1 VLTYDNDAIIELC
14 SKVDL
19 LEYASQTYDFQR
31 KGENYFT
38 NCPKHTDLTPSLSI
52 TPNKNL
58 FYCFSCGRSGNILN
72 WLMEYEN
79 LKFKEALDKVVNLAG
94 ENVNKLKLKQ
104 PNAMSLYKKI
114 KRITEIET
122 NKTIT
127 RKILDESILNNYK
140 TEYPQEWIEE
150 GINPKIMAKYNVRID
165 DNANRIIYPVYDK
178 DFNLI
183 GIKGRTRY
191 KDYKERNLMK
201 YQNYYKIGTT
211 DFFTGMKENLD
222 IIKQKNEV
230 IVFEGIKS
238 GMKAEAWGYDN
249 WVASETSHL
258 NDEQIKILLDLKI
271 KEVIIA
277 YDNDVELQ
285 KIKDCTKMLRKF
297 TNVFVI
303 YDKKGLLG
311 KKTDKLSPVDLGK
324 DIWEILYKERM
335 KI

>member
-1 VLTYDNDAIIELC
+1 MLTYDNDAIIELC

-52 TPNKNL
+52 TPDKNL

-79 LKFKEALDKVVNLAG
+79 LKFKEALEKVVNLAG

-127 RKILDESILNNYK
+127 REILDESILNNYK

-222 IIKQKNEV
+222 IIKQKNE
-230 IVFEGIKS
+230 IIIFEGIKS

>member
-1 VLTYDNDAIIELC
+1 
-14 SKVDL
+14 
-19 LEYASQTYDFQR
+19 
-31 KGENYFT
+31 
-38 NCPKHTDLTPSLSI
+38 
-52 TPNKNL
+52 
-58 FYCFSCGRSGNILN
+58 
-72 WLMEYEN
+72 
-79 LKFKEALDKVVNLAG
+79 
-94 ENVNKLKLKQ
+94 
-104 PNAMSLYKKI
+104 MSLYKKI

-127 RKILDESILNNYK
+127 REILDESILNNYK

-222 IIKQKNEV
+222 IIKQKNE
-230 IVFEGIKS
+230 IIIFEGIKS

-311 KKTDKLSPVDLGK
+311 KKTDKMSPVDKGK
-324 DIWEILYKERM
+324 DIWDILYKERM

>member
-1 VLTYDNDAIIELC
+1 MLTYDNDAIIELC

-79 LKFKEALDKVVNLAG
+79 LKFKEALEKVVNLAG

-127 RKILDESILNNYK
+127 REILDESILNNYK

>member
-52 TPNKNL
+52 TPDKNL

-79 LKFKEALDKVVNLAG
+79 LKFKEALEKVVNLAG

-127 RKILDESILNNYK
+127 REILDESILNNYK

-222 IIKQKNEV
+222 IIKQKNE
-230 IVFEGIKS
+230 IIIFEGIKS